1 LTPEEFSDKVHSGLG
16 EVGEGLMLSRIP
28 LRMKNFFSRHF
39 SPARIFILSFAGVIL
54 AGGILLWF
62 PFSATKDHLRF
73 VDALF
78 TSTSGV
84 CVTGLVVIDVGKD
97 LSTLGQVISIFLFQI
112 GGLGIITFSTVF
124 FVLMGRGI
132 SFKGREIVQST
143 FLHTPTRDFVVIL
156 KSVLWFTFV
165 TEALG
170 TLFLFIRFS
179 QDFPIGTALYHAV
192 YNAISAFNN
201 CGYSLFSDNL
211 MGYQGDLIVNLT
223 IMGLIVHGG
232 IGFIVQYEIISKL
245 RGIQKKLSVHT
256 KIVLI
261 TTAILILS
269 GAILFYTFERNHI
282 IKDAPM
288 LTQMLASLFQSV
300 TPRTAGFNTVDIGLL
315 TNATILL
322 MVILMFIGASPGS
335 TAGGV
340 KTTSF
345 ALLLLMIWNRL
356 KGNENV
362 NIFNRTIPREIMSRS
377 ISIIF
382 ASAFSITII
391 TSVLLIAGL
400 GKLPPIE
407 SRHFFIEYLF
417 DTVSAFGTVG
427 LSMGVTPKLNDIQKY
442 ALMIMM
448 FAGRVGPLTLA
459 FSLSRGGGV
468 KGITYAEE
476 GVMVG

>member
-1 LTPEEFSDKVHSGLG
+1 MPVRVYLKIKT
-16 EVGEGLMLSRIP
+16 
-28 LRMKNFFSRHF
+28 FFSRHL
-39 SPARIFILSFAGVIL
+39 SPARIFVLSFAGVIL
-54 AGGILLWF
+54 VGGILLWF
-62 PFSATKDHLRF
+62 PFSATKGPLRF

-84 CVTGLVVIDVGKD
+84 CVTGLFVIEVGKD
-97 LSTLGQVISIFLFQI
+97 LSTLGQVITIFLFQI

-124 FVLMGRGI
+124 FVLMGRGL

-143 FLHTPTRDFVVIL
+143 FLHTPRRDFVVIA
-156 KSVLWFTFV
+156 KMVLWFTFV

-170 TLFLFIRFS
+170 TFFLFIRFS
-179 QDFPIGTALYHAV
+179 MDFPPGTALYHAV

-232 IGFIVQYEIISKL
+232 IGFIVQYEVLSWA
-245 RGIQKKLSVHT
+245 RGLQKRLSAHT

-261 TTAILILS
+261 TTTTLILS
-269 GAILFYTFERNHI
+269 GAFLFYLFERNHI
-282 IKDAPM
+282 IKDVPP
-288 LTQMLASLFQSV
+288 LTKILASFFQAV
-300 TPRTAGFNTVDIGLL
+300 TPRTAGFNTVDIGAL

-322 MVILMFIGASPGS
+322 MLVLMFIGASPGS
-335 TAGGV
+335 TGGGV
-340 KTTSF
+340 KTTSA
-345 ALLLLMIWNRL
+345 ALLVMLMWNRL
-356 KGNENV
+356 KGNLDL
-362 NIFNRTIPREIMSRS
+362 NIFNRTIPREIVSRS

-382 ASAFSITII
+382 ASAFSIAII
-391 TSVLLIAGL
+391 TSVLLIAG
-400 GKLPPIE
+400 GGHPAE
-407 SRHFFIEYLF
+407 SRHFFVEYLF

-442 ALMIMM
+442 SLILMM
-448 FAGRVGPLTLA
+448 FVGRVGPLTLA
-459 FSLSRGGGV
+459 FSLSRSMGG
-468 KGITYAEE
+468 KGLTYAEE

>member
-1 LTPEEFSDKVHSGLG
+1 MPIEI
-16 EVGEGLMLSRIP
+16 RI
-28 LRMKNFFSRHF
+28 RVKNFFSRYL
-39 SPARIFILSFAGVIL
+39 SPTRIFVLSFAAVIL
-54 AGGILLWF
+54 TGGILLCF
-62 PFSATKDHLRF
+62 PFSASKEPLRF

-78 TSTSGV
+78 SSTSAV
-84 CVTGLVVIDVGKD
+84 CVTGLVVIDIGKD
-97 LSTLGQVISIFLFQI
+97 LSLWGQVITIFLFQI

-143 FLHTPTRDFVVIL
+143 FLHTPRTDFIVIA
-156 KSVLWFTFV
+156 KMVLWFTFV

-179 QDFPIGTALYHAV
+179 MDFPTGIALYHAV

-223 IMGLIVHGG
+223 VMGLIVHGG
-232 IGFIVQYEIISKL
+232 IGFIVQYEVLSWFK
-245 RGIQKKLSVHT
+245 GTQKKLSVHS

-261 TTAILILS
+261 STTLLILS
-269 GAILFYTFERNHI
+269 GALLFYLFERNHI
-282 IKDAPM
+282 IKDAPV
-288 LTQMLASLFQSV
+288 LTKILTSFFQSV

-322 MVILMFIGASPGS
+322 MMVLMFIGASPGS
-335 TAGGV
+335 TGGGV
-340 KTTSF
+340 KTTSA
-345 ALLLLMIWNRL
+345 ALLVMLMWNRL
-356 KGNENV
+356 KGNLDL
-362 NIFNRTIPREIMSRS
+362 NIFNRTIPREIVSRS

-382 ASAFSITII
+382 ASAFSIAII
-391 TSVLLIAGL
+391 TSVLLIAGG
-400 GKLPPIE
+400 GKLPPLE
-407 SRHFFIEYLF
+407 SRHHFVEYLF

-427 LSMGVTPKLNDIQKY
+427 LSMGVTPKLNDLQKY
-442 ALMIMM
+442 ALILMM
-448 FAGRVGPLTLA
+448 FVGRVGPLTLA
-459 FSLSRGGGV
+459 FSLSRDTGRRTL
-468 KGITYAEE
+468 TYAEE